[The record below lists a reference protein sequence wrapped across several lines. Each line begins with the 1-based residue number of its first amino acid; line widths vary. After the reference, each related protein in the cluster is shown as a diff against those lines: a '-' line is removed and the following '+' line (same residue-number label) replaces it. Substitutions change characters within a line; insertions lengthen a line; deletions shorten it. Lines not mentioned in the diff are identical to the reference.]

1 MIIFETMGLFIV
13 ALGCMGAL
21 TLFGS
26 FFIGG
31 PKINEESIVISFF
44 GVIVALLFIASVFFV
59 QFRHYPE
66 KYGYTVIEEV
76 EEVEESE
83 DK

>member
-1 MIIFETMGLFIV
+1 MIIFETMGIFIV

-21 TLFGS
+21 TLFGA
-26 FFIGG
+26 FFICGT
-31 PKINEESIVISFF
+31 KMDEESIVISFF
-44 GVIVALLFIASVFFV
+44 GVIVALLFIVSIFFV

-66 KYGYTVIEEV
+66 KFGYTAIEEV

-83 DK
+83 N

>member
-21 TLFGS
+21 TLFGA
-26 FFIGG
+26 FFICG
-31 PKINEESIVISFF
+31 PKIDKESIEISFF
-44 GVIVALLFIASVFFV
+44 GVIVALLFIASIFFV
-59 QFRHYPE
+59 QFKHYPE
-66 KYGYTVIEEV
+66 KFGYTAIEEV

-83 DK
+83 N